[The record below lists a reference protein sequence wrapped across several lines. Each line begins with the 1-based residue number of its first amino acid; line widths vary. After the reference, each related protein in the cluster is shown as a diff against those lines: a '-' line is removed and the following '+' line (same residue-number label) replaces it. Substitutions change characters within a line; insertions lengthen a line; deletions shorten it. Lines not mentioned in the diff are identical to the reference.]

1 MSKEIAPSR
10 QVAIKTFSAAFKY
23 LIEAGGSLRRRDLIS
38 RMANEIKFNEW
49 ELELYPKS
57 NTPRW
62 EKIFAFYTIPLVKA
76 GFLQKV
82 KRLWTLTPEGESA
95 FRKGTDIM
103 IDMSIEGY
111 KAWDNSR
118 DKESVSIAN
127 DTIAE
132 EIIHKGISE
141 LTIDEYEEKAT
152 DGIIAFLKSKNA
164 YDFQDCVAALLNSM
178 GYHISYVAPPGRDG
192 GIDIIAYNDPLGTR
206 PPRIVVQVK
215 HRPESTISSD
225 EIQKLVGTM
234 RRDSDVGIFV
244 TSGEFSNPAKNEA
257 RQSGKHV
264 ELIDFSRFI
273 ELWIKYYDKLND
285 VQKNM
290 LPLYPIYFLGGE

>member
-1 MSKEIAPSR
+1 MSKDIAPSR
-10 QVAIKTFSAAFKY
+10 QVAIKTLAAAMKF
-23 LIEAGGSLRRRDLIS
+23 LIEAGGSLRRKDIMPRLAS
-38 RMANEIKFNEW
+38 EINFTEW
-49 ELELYPKS
+49 EMELYENS

-62 EKIFAFYTIPLVKA
+62 EKIFAFYTIPLVKT
-76 GFLQKV
+76 GYLQKV
-82 KRLWTLTPEGESA
+82 KRVWTITPEGEAA
-95 FRKGTDIM
+95 FQKGADTM
-103 IDMSIEGY
+103 IEQAIEGY
-111 KAWDNSR
+111 KEWNKAR
-118 DKESVSIAN
+118 LKEPGSIIN
-127 DTIAE
+127 DTDVE
-132 EIIHKGISE
+132 EIIHTDINE

-152 DGIIAFLKSKNA
+152 DGIMTFLKSKNP

-178 GYHISYVAPPGRDG
+178 GYHISYIAPPGRDG
-192 GIDIIAYNDPLGTR
+192 GIDIIAYNDPLGTK

-215 HRPESTISSD
+215 HRPDSTISSD
-225 EIQKLVGTM
+225 EIQRLVGTM

-273 ELWIKYYDKLND
+273 DLWIKYYDKLTD

>member
-1 MSKEIAPSR
+1 MNKEIAPSR
-10 QVAIKTFSAAFKY
+10 QVAIKTFATVFKH
-23 LIEAGGSLRRRDLIS
+23 LIDSGGTLRRKDVIGKLKS
-38 RMANEIKFNEW
+38 DVKFTDW
-49 ELELYPKS
+49 ELELYPNS

-82 KRLWTLTPEGESA
+82 KRVWTLTPEGEAA
-95 FRKGTDIM
+95 FKKGAETM
-103 IDMSIEGY
+103 INLSMQGY
-111 KAWDNSR
+111 KDWNLTR
-118 DKESVSIAN
+118 QKEGIIHTN
-127 DTIAE
+127 DTLVEQIE
-132 EIIHKGISE
+132 EKDINE
-141 LTIDEYEEKAT
+141 LTIEEYEEKAT
-152 DGIIAFLKSKNA
+152 DGIMNFLKSKNA
-164 YDFQDCVAALLNSM
+164 YEFQDCVAALLNAMS
-178 GYHISYVAPPGRDG
+178 YHISYVAPPGRDG
-192 GIDIIAYNDPLGTR
+192 GIDIIAYNDPLGTK

-244 TSGEFSNPAKNEA
+244 TSGEFSNPAKTEA

-273 ELWIKYYDKLND
+273 ELWIKYYDKLSD
-285 VQKNM
+285 VQKNL
-290 LPLYPIYFLGGE
+290 LPLYPIYFLGSE